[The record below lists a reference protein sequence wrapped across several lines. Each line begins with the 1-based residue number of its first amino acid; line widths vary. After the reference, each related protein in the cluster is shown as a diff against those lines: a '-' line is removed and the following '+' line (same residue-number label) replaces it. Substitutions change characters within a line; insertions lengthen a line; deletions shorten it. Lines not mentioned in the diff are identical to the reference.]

1 MLKLCAGMPV
11 LNILQ
16 CLEIRILARF
26 GKRVVDFQNA
36 AMFRSPRLA
45 NFGTSRIDL
54 NTLAMF
60 ANRLLMRL
68 ENVSLVFEVLQCLE
82 IRSLGYSDTCQFEFS
97 TFARSGN
104 LTSGQLREMQ
114 L

>member
-60 ANRLLMRL
+60 ANRLLVRL
-68 ENVSLVFEVLQCLE
+68 KTSL
-82 IRSLGYSDTCQFEFS
+82 
-97 TFARSGN
+97 
-104 LTSGQLREMQ
+104 
-114 L
+114 

>member
-1 MLKLCAGMPV
+1 MPI

-45 NFGTSRIDL
+45 NVGTSRIDL

-60 ANRLLMRL
+60 ANLLLMRL
-68 ENVSLVFEVLQCLE
+68 EKVSLVFGVLQCLE
-82 IRSLGYSDTCQFEFS
+82 IRSLGYLDTCQFELS

-104 LTSGQLREMQ
+104 LSSGQLLEMQ